1 MNILNDYKLIEE
13 STESLFSILI
23 YNKKIDEIIKFTEDQ
38 LDKAKNISNP
48 IKKNKVNNRLFS
60 FLKYL
65 RDNYESIEDYIVNSI
80 FLINDKVFEYKLSKD
95 EIKIAHEYSF
105 QKVYFKSDIKFHI
118 SYFIDF
124 FYNFDFIHTI
134 KVNKNELSIIKLNK
148 NKEKELEKLK
158 LNNENNIIESIDKI
172 RKIYNYNDYIVV
184 YGNNTLLS
192 KLINIK
198 NIIIKKDLINKD
210 EIYDLYENEIMK
222 KNIIDLEKRMN
233 DIKNV
238 NTNID
243 LYIFGKLKIEIKDAI
258 ESYSIKELYIEN
270 KKLEKLKEFID
281 NDLLNFKIIPI
292 KSLEVGDSADI
303 FIKDYNGLMG
313 IKYF

>member
-1 MNILNDYKLIEE
+1 MNILNDYKLNEE

-23 YNKKIDEIIKFTEDQ
+23 YDKKIGEIIKFVEDQ

-65 RDNYESIEDYIVNSI
+65 RENYESIETYIVNSI
-80 FLINDKVFEYKLSKD
+80 FLLNDKIFEYKLSSD
-95 EIKIAHEYSF
+95 EIKIAHEYNF
-105 QKVYFKSDIKFHI
+105 QKVYFKSDVKFHI
-118 SYFIDF
+118 NYFIDLF
-124 FYNFDFIHTI
+124 CNFQFIYTI
-134 KVNKNELSIIKLNK
+134 KVNKNELNIIKLNK
-148 NKEKELEKLK
+148 NKEKDLEKLK
-158 LNNENNIIESIDKI
+158 VNNENNIIESIDKI
-172 RKIYNYNDYIVV
+172 RKGYNYNDYIVV
-184 YGNNTLLS
+184 YGNNQNLNKLS
-192 KLINIK
+192 NIK
-198 NIIIKKDLINKD
+198 NIIIKKELISRD
-210 EIYDLYENEIMK
+210 EVQNVYENEAMK
-222 KNIIDLEKRMN
+222 KNIVELEKRLN

-243 LYIFGKLKIEIKDAI
+243 LYVFGKLKIEIKEAI
-258 ESYSIKELYIEN
+258 ESYSIKELYIED

-281 NDLLNFKIIPI
+281 HDLLNFKIVPI
-292 KSLEVGDSADI
+292 KSLEIGDSADT

>member
-80 FLINDKVFEYKLSKD
+80 FLLNDKVFEYKLSKD

-105 QKVYFKSDIKFHI
+105 QKVYFKSDIKFHV
-118 SYFIDF
+118 SYFNDL

-134 KVNKNELSIIKLNK
+134 KINKNELSIIKLNK

-210 EIYDLYENEIMK
+210 EIHDLYENEIMK
-222 KNIIDLEKRMN
+222 KNITELEKRMN

-243 LYIFGKLKIEIKDAI
+243 LYIFGKLKMEIKDAI

>member
-23 YNKKIDEIIKFTEDQ
+23 YDKKIGEIIKFVEDQ

-48 IKKNKVNNRLFS
+48 IKKSKVNNRLFS

-65 RDNYESIEDYIVNSI
+65 KENYESIENYILNSI
-80 FLINDKVFEYKLSKD
+80 FLLNDKVFEYKLSCSD
-95 EIKIAHEYSF
+95 IKIAHEYSF

-118 SYFIDF
+118 NYFIDF
-124 FYNFDFIHTI
+124 FCNFDFIYTI

-158 LNNENNIIESIDKI
+158 LNNENNIVESIDII
-172 RKIYNYNDYIVV
+172 RRNYNYNDYIII
-184 YGNNTLLS
+184 YGNNQILN
-192 KLINIK
+192 KLNNIK
-198 NIIIKKDLINKD
+198 NVVIKKELINRED
-210 EIYDLYENEIMK
+210 VQILYENESMK
-222 KNIIDLEKRMN
+222 KNIIELERRLN

-243 LYIFGKLKIEIKDAI
+243 LYIFGKLKVEIKDAI
-258 ESYSIKELYIEN
+258 EAYSIKELYIEN
-270 KKLEKLKEFID
+270 KKLDKLKEFVD

-292 KSLEVGDSADI
+292 KSLEIGDSADT
-303 FIKDYNGLMG
+303 FIKDYNGIMG